1 MNYPVRA
8 PLAMPQQPMNPL
20 LATVLSQLGT
30 NPQSLI
36 EQIMPYIAPHI
47 TPVLDEMIKSRLDQH
62 LSTPKLET
70 AQVKSGADALIE
82 FTDKLISIELQ
93 NKIMADPSKLA
104 ALVNLHGSE
113 ISGMSAR
120 LSALWDG
127 C

>member
-20 LATVLSQLGT
+20 LATVLSQLGA
-30 NPQSLI
+30 NPQALI
-36 EQIMPYIAPHI
+36 EQIMPFIAPHI
-47 TPVLDEMIKSRLDQH
+47 TPVLDEMIKARLDQH
-62 LSTPKLET
+62 LSTPKLAP

-82 FTDKLISIELQ
+82 FTDRLINIELQ
-93 NKIMADPSKLA
+93 NKIMTEPDKLA
-104 ALVNLHGSE
+104 DLIKSHGSE

-120 LSALWDG
+120 LSALWEN